1 MFKLKNYFL
10 ILFIYILLVFNVLAE
25 DKISYLDLDFIISNS
40 NVGKTL
46 LTKLNQN
53 EKGILEKFKAEE
65 SKLKDEENKI
75 LGSKNIISEDE
86 LKKNIVDFQKKL
98 KKLKKS
104 KSTEIEKLKKIRND
118 QIINLLN
125 SINPIIQEYM
135 NDNSISM
142 VIDKKNVYI
151 ANKKLDITNNL
162 IELINKKIK

>member
-1 MFKLKNYFL
+1 MKEKNLPEDINSKSLNDLTELAQNIIQNLESEKNLERSINEYQKL
-10 ILFIYILLVFNVLAE
+10 I
-25 DKISYLDLDFIISNS
+25 
-40 NVGKTL
+40 
-46 LTKLNQN
+46 KLNNLIEKKFQN
-53 EKGILEKFKAEE
+53 
-65 SKLKDEENKI
+65 N
-75 LGSKNIISEDE
+75 SKNISNKTKD
-86 LKKNIVDFQKKL
+86 KR
-98 KKLKKS
+98 
-104 KSTEIEKLKKIRND
+104 RND